1 VIQVT
6 ARDLER
12 PDNPLKEDV
21 MQDSNWGSDDNW
33 TGAGQGVVSTILDR
47 IRSTARVELVY
58 GEERKIGDKT
68 IIPIAAVAYAF
79 GGGAGGGAGSGPA
92 HNGHS
97 EDASGVGGG
106 GGGGGSVR
114 VQPVGV
120 LEVTGDETRLVP
132 ILDWTRIVTTAV
144 TAFGAWMVFRAIF
157 RRRG

>member
-1 VIQVT
+1 
-6 ARDLER
+6 
-12 PDNPLKEDV
+12 
-21 MQDSNWGSDDNW
+21 MQENW
-33 TGAGQGVVSTILDR
+33 TTDTNWSGETVVNSILDR
-47 IRSTARVELVY
+47 IRATARVELVY

-79 GGGAGGGAGSGPA
+79 GGGGGGGAGTGPQ

-97 EDASGVGGG
+97 EDAAGVGSG

-132 ILDWTRIVTTAV
+132 ILDYTRIITTGL
-144 TAFGAWMVFRAIF
+144 TAFGAWMIFRAIF
-157 RRRG
+157 RRRS